1 MRFSDWINASHMTS
15 SLTAPAATIKRR
27 SIRQSAIRRLR
38 HYQLRL
44 SRSQAVPARLALGA
58 AVGVFVAVLPIPGF
72 QLASAVG
79 LAWLIRAHRGAAIAA
94 TFAANPLTYPL
105 IWLASY
111 LLGAIILGMPVSE
124 AAHDLE
130 RLSGFMNQGWPLGD
144 EASRNFSHIMGPL
157 TALTI
162 GSIPLALTFAVIAYA
177 GVSQLL
183 KTQPARIP
191 VTA

>member
-1 MRFSDWINASHMTS
+1 
-15 SLTAPAATIKRR
+15 
-27 SIRQSAIRRLR
+27 
-38 HYQLRL
+38 
-44 SRSQAVPARLALGA
+44 VPARLALGA
-58 AVGVFVAVLPIPGF
+58 AVGVFVAVLPIPGL
-72 QLASAVG
+72 QLVSAIG

-130 RLSGFMNQGWPLGD
+130 RLSGFMNQGWPLAD
-144 EASRNFSHIMGPL
+144 DAPRNFRHILGPL

-162 GSIPLALTFAVIAYA
+162 GSIPLALTFAALAYA
-177 GVSQLL
+177 AVSQLL
-183 KTQPARIP
+183 KAQPARVI
-191 VTA
+191 TSA